1 MNLSAPFIRRP
12 VATTLLTLALALL
25 GILAFQRL
33 PVSPLPEV
41 DFPTISVT
49 TVLPGASPETMAS
62 AVATPLERQFGRIA
76 GITEMTATNFLGVT
90 TITLQFDLD
99 RDIDAACREVQAA
112 INAARGSL
120 PQNLPNSPNYKKV
133 NPSDSPILI
142 LTLISD
148 TLGRGQVYDVASTL
162 LQQKLAQVEGVGQVN
177 VGGASLPAVRVEVNP
192 NYLNSYGLSLDEV
205 RAAIAAANVN
215 RPKGSLADETLSW
228 TISANDQLFTAEQ
241 YRQLVLA
248 YRNNAPVRLG
258 DVAEVL
264 DAVADARNSTYLSG
278 VPGIN
283 LDIRRQTGANI
294 VATIDRIKAI
304 LPQLQAAA
312 PGLVEI
318 RTWVDQTVTIR
329 ASIRGIETALLIS
342 ITLVILVVFVFLRD
356 LRATL
361 IPSILVP
368 VCLLGTCVVMFLCG
382 FSLNNLS
389 LMALTVAVGFIAD
402 DVIVVVENT
411 KRHMETGLPPLL
423 ATHRGATEV
432 GSTMLTVCI
441 ALFAA
446 FIPLLFMDGIIGRLF
461 REFAVTLTAA
471 IVISTVLSL
480 TLTPMLCSRLLRAQT
495 SNLTGVLV
503 RNAVPGSAAPNK
515 GWLSRASRL
524 FGGIQRGYARSLR
537 WLMRY
542 PSAVLISTLAIIA
555 LNTYLFWEVP
565 KGFFPTQDT
574 GRIQGSIIADQSAS
588 FQAIDERVERI
599 LNIVKTDPAVAS
611 VLGQTGQWAGS
622 GGAGGGGSSM
632 NMGRMSLTLKPWDER
647 KPDTAEKV
655 IARLRPQVTKFP
667 GTTVSMQA
675 VQDIRMGARQAAAQ
689 YQYTLQGESLADLD
703 EWAPKLMQK
712 LRSLPQLADVTS
724 DQQNKGLQQLID
736 IDRATAARL
745 GVSTQM
751 IDNALYSAFGQRP
764 VSTMYAALNQYHVI
778 LEVAPQFTRD
788 PQSLRDI
795 YVKSDAGEQVP
806 LSAFARWT
814 STIAPLSVN
823 HLGQFPAATL
833 SFNLMPGISLGDA
846 VDIVEAAERDIFM
859 PAKVHGSF
867 QGAAAAFQASL
878 ASQPLLIG
886 LAIFCV
892 YIVLGVLYES
902 AIHPVTILSTLPSAG
917 VGGVLAL
924 MLCKLDLSVIA
935 MIGIILLI
943 GIVMKNA
950 IIMVN
955 FALAAER
962 EHGKSA
968 EDAIYQA
975 CTQRFRPILMTTM
988 ATLFG
993 ALPLA
998 LGTGVGSEMRS
1009 PLGITIIG
1017 GLLVSQLL
1025 TLYTTPVIH
1034 LWFDGVARRF
1044 RGKPKGIIVEGVV
1057 DTH

>member
-1 MNLSAPFIRRP
+1 MNLSGPFIRRP
-12 VATTLLTLALALL
+12 IATTLLTFALALL
-25 GILAFQRL
+25 GVLAFQRL

-90 TITLQFDLD
+90 TITLQFALD
-99 RDIDAACREVQAA
+99 RNIDAAAREVQAA

-120 PQNLPNSPNYKKV
+120 PQNLPNNPNYKKV

-192 NYLNSYGLSLDEV
+192 NYLNQYGLSLDEV
-205 RAAIAAANVN
+205 GAAIAAANVN
-215 RPKGSLADETLSW
+215 SPKGSLADEGRSW
-228 TISANDQLFTAEQ
+228 TISGNGQLFTAEE
-241 YRQLVLA
+241 YRQLVIA

-294 VATIDRIKAI
+294 VATIDRIKEI

-342 ITLVILVVFVFLRD
+342 ITLVILVMFVFLRD

-361 IPSILVP
+361 IPGIVVP
-368 VCLLGTCVVMFLCG
+368 VCLLGTCAVMFLCG

-402 DVIVVVENT
+402 DVIVVVENV
-411 KRHMETGLPPLL
+411 KRHMENGLPPLQ
-423 ATHRGATEV
+423 ATNRGATEV
-432 GSTMLTVCI
+432 GTTILTVCI

-446 FIPLLFMDGIIGRLF
+446 FIPLLLMDGIIGRLF
-461 REFAVTLTAA
+461 REFAVTLTSA
-471 IVISTVLSL
+471 IVISTALSL
-480 TLTPMLCSRLLRAQT
+480 VVTPMLCSRLLKPQQPTLNGARLQV
-495 SNLTGVLV
+495 VL
-503 RNAVPGSAAPNK
+503 A
-515 GWLSRASRL
+515 
-524 FGGIQRGYARSLR
+524 RGYARSLR
-537 WLMRY
+537 WVMRY
-542 PSAVLISTLAIIA
+542 PAGVLITTLVIIA
-555 LNTYLFWEVP
+555 LNVYLFLAVP

-588 FQAIDERVERI
+588 FQAIDERVQRI
-599 LNIVKTDPAVAS
+599 LNIVKDDPAVAS

-622 GGAGGGGSSM
+622 GGVGGGGSSM
-632 NMGRMSLTLKPWDER
+632 NMGRMSITLKPWDER

-655 IARLRPQVTKFP
+655 IARLRPQLSTFS
-667 GTTVSMQA
+667 GTTVSMQS

-703 EWAPKLMQK
+703 EWAPKLIQK

-745 GVSTQM
+745 GISTRM

-764 VSTMYAALNQYHVI
+764 VSTLYAALNQYHVI

-795 YVKSDAGEQVP
+795 YVKSAAGEQVP
-806 LSAFARWT
+806 LSAFAKWT

-823 HLGQFPAATL
+823 HLGQFPAVTL

-846 VDIVEAAERDIFM
+846 VEIVEAAERDIFM
-859 PAKVHGSF
+859 PATVHGSF

-886 LAIFCV
+886 LAIFCI

-902 AIHPVTILSTLPSAG
+902 AIHPVTILSSLPSAG

-924 MLCKLDLSVIA
+924 LLCKLDLSVIA

-962 EHGKSA
+962 QEGKSA

-975 CTQRFRPILMTTM
+975 CIQRFRPILMTTM

-998 LGTGVGSEMRS
+998 LGTGIGAEMRS
-1009 PLGITIIG
+1009 PLGITIVG
-1017 GLLVSQLL
+1017 GLIVSQLL

-1034 LWFDGVARRF
+1034 LWFDQVARRL
-1044 RGKPKGIIVEGVV
+1044 GWKEQGILLNPMPAQNS
-1057 DTH
+1057 TQK

>member
-1 MNLSAPFIRRP
+1 MNLSAPFIKRP
-12 VATTLLTLALALL
+12 VATTLLTVALTLI
-25 GILAFQRL
+25 GVLAFMQL

-62 AVATPLERQFGRIA
+62 SVATPLERQFGRIA

-99 RDIDAACREVQAA
+99 RNIDAAAREVQAA

-133 NPSDSPILI
+133 NPSDNPIMI
-142 LTLISD
+142 LTLVSD

-177 VGGASLPAVRVEVNP
+177 VGGASLPGVRVEVNP
-192 NYLNSYGLSLDEV
+192 NYLNKYGLSLDDV
-205 RAAIAAANVN
+205 RAVIAASNVV
-215 RPKGSLADETLSW
+215 RPKGSVADDTRSW
-228 TISANDQLFTAEQ
+228 TIGANDQLFTAEQ
-241 YRQLVLA
+241 YRNLVIT
-248 YRNNAPVRLG
+248 YRNGSPVRLG

-264 DAVADARNSTYLSG
+264 DSVADARNSTYLSG

-294 VATIDRIKAI
+294 VATIDRIKAL
-304 LPQLQAAA
+304 LPELRAAV
-312 PGLVEI
+312 PGLVKI
-318 RTWVDQTVTIR
+318 RIWVDQTVTIR
-329 ASIRGIETALLIS
+329 ASIKNIEIALLIS
-342 ITLVILVVFVFLRD
+342 IALVVLVVFVFLRD

-361 IPSILVP
+361 IPAIVVP
-368 VCLLGTCVVMFLCG
+368 VCLVGTFAVMFLCG

-389 LMALTVAVGFIAD
+389 LMALTVAVGFVAD
-402 DVIVVVENT
+402 DAIVVIENI
-411 KRHMETGLPPLL
+411 KRHLENGMTPLQ
-423 ATHRGATEV
+423 ATTRGATEI

-446 FIPLLFMDGIIGRLF
+446 FIPLLMMDGIIGRLI
-461 REFAVTLTAA
+461 REFAVTLAA
-471 IVISTVLSL
+471 AVAISTTISL
-480 TLTPMLCSRLLRAQT
+480 TVTPMLCSRLLKAQQLQT
-495 SNLTGVLV
+495 HGRLY
-503 RNAVPGSAAPNK
+503 RGSE
-515 GWLSRASRL
+515 WL
-524 FGGIQRGYARSLR
+524 FGNLQRGYERSVSWVMQHSR
-537 WLMRY
+537 
-542 PSAVLISTLAIIA
+542 SVLLFTLAIIA
-555 LNTYLFWEVP
+555 CNVYLFMAVP

-588 FQAIDERVERI
+588 FQAIDERVHRI
-599 LNIVKTDPAVAS
+599 INIVKDDPAVES

-622 GGAGGGGSSM
+622 GGVGGGGSSM

-647 KPDTAEKV
+647 KPVTAEMV
-655 IARLRPQVTKFP
+655 IQRLRPKLAKFP
-667 GTTVSMQA
+667 GATVSMQP

-689 YQYTLQGESLADLD
+689 YQYTLQGENLEDLI
-703 EWAPKLMQK
+703 EWAPKLMHK

-724 DQQNKGLQQLID
+724 DQQNKGLQQLIE

-745 GVSTQM
+745 GITTQM

-764 VSTMYAALNQYHVI
+764 VSTMYATLNQYQVVM
-778 LEVAPQFTRD
+778 EVAPQFTRD

-795 YVKSDAGEQVP
+795 YVKSSSGEQVP
-806 LSAFARWT
+806 LAAFAKYT
-814 STIAPLSVN
+814 ATIAPLSVN
-823 HLGQFPAATL
+823 HLGQFPAITL
-833 SFNLMPGISLGDA
+833 SFNLMPGVSLGDA
-846 VDIVEAAERDIFM
+846 VEIVAAAERDIFM
-859 PAKVHGSF
+859 PATVHGSF
-867 QGAAAAFQASL
+867 QGTAAAFQASL

-886 LAIFCV
+886 VAIFCI

-902 AIHPVTILSTLPSAG
+902 AIHPITILSTLPSAG

-950 IIMVN
+950 IILVD

-962 EHGKSA
+962 EQGSSA
-968 EDAIYQA
+968 SDAIYQA
-975 CTQRFRPILMTTM
+975 CKLRFRPILMTTM

-998 LGTGVGSEMRS
+998 LGTGIGAEMRR
-1009 PLGITIIG
+1009 PLGITIVG
-1017 GLLVSQLL
+1017 GLVVSQLL
-1025 TLYTTPVIH
+1025 TLYTTPVVH
-1034 LWFDGVARRF
+1034 LWFDRAAQRF
-1044 RGKPKGIIVEGVV
+1044 GWKSRGIAAEALRV
-1057 DTH
+1057 